1 MKDIK
6 ELDKVY
12 SEYYDINV
20 NKYLTYAQIQQIIDA
35 VKSFDVWSERQ
46 QNIDILVV
54 YHTTDISKEEI
65 EECGHDKLLASGLID
80 FVKEHVEN
88 INQVYEGLAYTE
100 STSRSLTQILRLLR
114 PYLKETLNGANR
126 HKK

>member
-12 SEYYDINV
+12 SEYYDIKV
-20 NKYLTYAQIQQIIDA
+20 NRYLTYAQIQQIIDA

-54 YHTTDISKEEI
+54 YHVTDISKEEI
-65 EECGHDKLLASGLID
+65 EKYGHDKLLASGLID

-88 INQVYEGLAYTE
+88 INQVYEGLEYTE
-100 STSRSLTQILRLLR
+100 STSRALTQILRLLR